1 MDDPY
6 NLQRFVSA
14 QNPFFDQVCSEL
26 RRGRKMGHWMWF
38 IFPQLEGLGSSWM
51 ASKYG
56 ISSREDA
63 EAYLKH
69 PILGPRLRDCTSI
82 VNRVE
87 GRSVEKIF
95 GSIDTLKFR
104 SSVTLF
110 ANVTQDNAVFLEAL
124 EKYFSGQPDPRTLE
138 RL

>member
-26 RRGRKMGHWMWF
+26 RHGRKMGHWMWF
-38 IFPQLEGLGSSWM
+38 MFPQLEGLGFSWM

-56 ISSREDA
+56 ISSREEA

-104 SSVTLF
+104 SSMTLF

-124 EKYFSGQPDPRTLE
+124 EKYFSGQPDPLTLE